1 MLVHQAFDKMLKHC
15 AIAARELAELTG
27 VSASRISQFRNGT
40 FLSGKGSDLTTR
52 SVNDLLRGAQQLNPS
67 AIRVF
72 CLLLLDKNPAFV
84 DSPDA
89 VTMVLN
95 LSDWRS
101 LIGSASHREV
111 EEILLALAD
120 KYAAPEREK
129 PLPSQ
134 VSC

>member
-15 AIAARELAELTG
+15 AIAAQDLAELTG

-40 FLSGKGSDLTTR
+40 FLVGKGSDLTTR
-52 SVNDLLRGAQQLNPS
+52 SVNELLAGAQKLNPS
-67 AIRVF
+67 AGRVF

-84 DSPDA
+84 DSPDG

-95 LSDWRS
+95 LNDWRS

-120 KYAAPEREK
+120 KYANPKPEE
-129 PLPSQ
+129 PLPSLI
-134 VSC
+134 